1 MASVDLLRI
10 DALGPNGAYQTR
22 NREVV
27 TSTAGVAVVD
37 LSIAPPLYVS
47 RTINTQRD
55 TDRKSVV

>member
-1 MASVDLLRI
+1 MASADLLRI

-27 TSTAGVAVVD
+27 TSTGGVAVVD

-47 RTINTQRD
+47 RHHQH
-55 TDRKSVV
+55 SAA